1 MGRNWRSLDRVHLLS
16 RTRTTLSAT
25 PAALPRLLLALTL
38 TGSLLAV
45 PGVSPAGAAR
55 STIQP
60 DTRHITYV
68 QWTANPQFRDGVFQ
82 GTEAV
87 DGALRISTPVARL
100 RYADPH
106 GKPPKTYD
114 LGRWVSPWRTP
125 GYAFDEL
132 VASWDATTPR
142 DSWVQVQ
149 VRGRSESGRLSRW
162 YTMANW
168 SARDN
173 AFHRTSVAGQSDALA
188 QVDVDT
194 LRTKY
199 SMGFT
204 TWRMRVTLL
213 RRAGTTYSPTV
224 DTVGAMTSLLPEVA
238 TVRTS
243 RPGVASG
250 LPALPVPRYSQM
262 VHRGHYPE
270 YGNGGEAWCSPTSVS
285 MVLGYYRRLPPATD
299 HAWVP
304 EGHVDPWVDHAA
316 RSTYDYAYRG
326 AGNWSFGTAYAASH
340 ADAAFV
346 TRFRNLREVERFI
359 RAGIPV
365 VVSIRFAADRLTG
378 APIRSS
384 NGHLLVVVGFTA
396 SGDVIV
402 NDPAAATSRGVRRR
416 YDRAEFENVWVPK
429 SGGLGY
435 VIRDAAHP
443 LPAGHATNW

>member
-1 MGRNWRSLDRVHLLS
+1 MGQNWRTVSRVHTLS
-16 RTRTTLSAT
+16 RTRTILSAT
-25 PAALPRLLLALTL
+25 LGLTL
-38 TGSLLAV
+38 AATLVPAV
-45 PGVSPAGAAR
+45 VAGVGVTPASAR
-55 STIQP
+55 STVQP
-60 DTRHITYV
+60 DARHITYV
-68 QWTANPQFRDGVFQ
+68 QWTANPQFRTGTFQ

-87 DGALRISTPVARL
+87 GGALRIGTPVARR

-106 GKPPKTYD
+106 GRPTRTYD
-114 LGRWVSPWRTP
+114 LGRWISPWRTP
-125 GYAFDEL
+125 GYAFEEL
-132 VASWDATTPR
+132 VASWDASTPR

-149 VRGRSESGRLSRW
+149 VRGRSESGKLSRW

-168 SARDN
+168 AAGD
-173 AFHRTSVAGQSDALA
+173 ATFHRTSVEGQSDGLA
-188 QVDVDT
+188 YVDVDT
-194 LRTKY
+194 LKTKF

-213 RRAGTTYSPTV
+213 RRSGGSYSPSV
-224 DTVGAMTSLLPEVA
+224 DMVGAMTSLLPDVA

-243 RPGVASG
+243 RPGAASG
-250 LPALPVPRYSQM
+250 LPPLKVPRYSQM

-285 MVLGYYRRLPPATD
+285 MVLGYYRRLPPPTD
-299 HAWVP
+299 SAWVGD
-304 EGHVDPWVDHAA
+304 GHTQPWVDHAA

-326 AGNWSFGTAYAASH
+326 AGNWSFGTAYAATH

-346 TRFRNLREVERFI
+346 TRFRNLREVERFVA
-359 RAGIPV
+359 AGIPV
-365 VVSIRFAADRLTG
+365 VVSIRFTAGELDR

-416 YDRAEFENVWVPK
+416 YDRGQFEDVWIPE

-443 LPAGHATNW
+443 LPKGRAPNW